1 MQQQS
6 NETISTLTNEIKLR
20 KENYKKLESDILVS
34 KTVSSVLTDQM
45 NNVERQCLANAQY
58 S

>member
-20 KENYKKLESDILVS
+20 KENYKTLESDILVS

>member
-6 NETISTLTNEIKLR
+6 NETISTLTNEIKLQ
-20 KENYKKLESDILVS
+20 KENYKTLESDILVS